1 MLNFFGQQ
9 PAMQC
14 EVLHTVVTCHDTYHS
29 GSTSVI
35 MDILIMSV
43 IDEVVLT
50 KKPKSSLYLF
60 GLLNVVEDNPT
71 RRRFP
76 CEERGIGVNM

>member
-1 MLNFFGQQ
+1 
-9 PAMQC
+9 MQY
-14 EVLHTVVTCHDTYHS
+14 EVLHTAVTCHDTYHS

-35 MDILIMSV
+35 MDILINNV
-43 IDEVVLT
+43 IDEVEST
-50 KKPKSSLYLF
+50 KKPKGSLDLF

-76 CEERGIGVNM
+76 CEQSGIGVNM

>member
-1 MLNFFGQQ
+1 
-9 PAMQC
+9 MQC
-14 EVLHTVVTCHDTYHS
+14 EIHHTVVTCHDTYHS

-35 MDILIMSV
+35 MDILIISV
-43 IDEVVLT
+43 IDEVAST
-50 KKPKSSLYLF
+50 KKPKGSLDLF

-76 CEERGIGVNM
+76 CEQSGIGVDM